1 MAEINSPEVTE
12 QGTEFISY
20 FIISK
25 AGGLE
30 MFFSKKKKTNQRSF
44 YRELSNDL
52 LSHRNSVY

>member
-20 FIISK
+20 LIISK

-30 MFFSKKKKTNQRSF
+30 MFFLKKKTNQRSF

-52 LSHRNSVY
+52 LSHRKSVY